1 MKNIQ
6 AQYTDLLEGKMS
18 QANFLRNVRMQFPQY
33 VSNVSS
39 YEDSIKILKGKR
51 ILSEVK
57 KPEGVYGHNSN
68 AEVTLYP
75 NFDTVNYTQLIKGM
89 KFELAQMDEITDANM
104 LLAKKM
110 ALKKLTKDPMAY
122 RELVV
127 ANQDAVTEMDK
138 TLKMKEVKKGDLV
151 DKANGMKVI
160 KKDAP
165 AAANKS
171 KKFTNKV
178 EKIKQMTQ
186 TPKGAKGIEKVMEV
200 PGKEK
205 VIALKEE
212 VSPITSQ
219 WKVGTKFKNL
229 KNNQVTT
236 IEKFDNLGNVIISTD
251 AMPGKQWTWPAEE
264 LSNMIKKGELELM
277 EVANSKVQALKE
289 ALLREFESEHSSE
302 HINIG
307 ARVMTKDKKKVG
319 EVESIEQDTATV
331 KLDDGSSEH
340 VQLNVLTM
348 KEVPSKQDK
357 NKEVEET
364 VLSKDQGAQMTSG
377 YPSKEEWNSMS
388 EEDRVAKLKNSAAAK
403 YKNVE
408 IRAKDDYDTLKKYNP
423 AVLQA
428 MGFPKS
434 PLTTD
439 DDAAKK
445 DFPVKGDMGKSFE
458 KFKSSLKEK
467 LTQAFKEV
475 IYRDKKTGKAQ
486 SIAPTDPIMK
496 DPQFSQVF
504 TKA

>member
-39 YEDSIKILKGKR
+39 FEDSVKILKGKR
-51 ILSEVK
+51 ILSEIK
-57 KPEGVYGHNSN
+57 KPEGVYGHDPN

-127 ANQDAVTEMDK
+127 ANQNAVTEMDK

-178 EKIKQMTQ
+178 EKMKQMTQ
-186 TPKGAKGIEKVMEV
+186 TPKKAKGIEKVMEV

-205 VIALKEE
+205 V
-212 VSPITSQ
+212 
-219 WKVGTKFKNL
+219 
-229 KNNQVTT
+229 
-236 IEKFDNLGNVIISTD
+236 
-251 AMPGKQWTWPAEE
+251 M
-264 LSNMIKKGELELM
+264 
-277 EVANSKVQALKE
+277 ALKE

-319 EVESIEQDTATV
+319 EVEKIEQDTATV
-331 KLDDGSSEH
+331 KLDDGTSEH
-340 VQLNVLTM
+340 IQLNVLTM
-348 KEVPSKQDK
+348 RDVPGKQNKSSEVDETSMKEASSH
-357 NKEVEET
+357 E
-364 VLSKDQGAQMTSG
+364 M
-377 YPSKEEWNSMS
+377 PSKEEWESMS
-388 EEDRVAKLKNSAAAK
+388 EEERVAKLKNSAAAK

-408 IRAKDDYDTLKKYNP
+408 IRAKDNYDDLRKYNP
-423 AVLQA
+423 GVLQA
-428 MGFPKS
+428 MAFPKS
-434 PLTTD
+434 PLTAD
-439 DDAAKK
+439 DNAENK
-445 DFPVKGDMGKSFE
+445 DFPIKGDMGKSFE
-458 KFKSSLKEK
+458 KFKTSLKEK

-475 IYRDKKTGKAQ
+475 IFRDKKTGKAQ
-486 SIAPTDPIMK
+486 SIPPNDPIMK
-496 DPQFSQVF
+496 DPQFNQVF

>member
-33 VSNVSS
+33 VTNVSS
-39 YEDSIKILKGKR
+39 FEDSVKILKGKR
-51 ILSEVK
+51 ILSEAK
-57 KPEGVYGHNSN
+57 KPEGVYGHDPN

-127 ANQDAVTEMDK
+127 ANQKAVTEMDK
-138 TLKMKEVKKGDLV
+138 TLKMKEVTKNDLV

-186 TPKGAKGIEKVMEV
+186 TPKKAKGIEKVMEV

-205 VIALKEE
+205 VL
-212 VSPITSQ
+212 
-219 WKVGTKFKNL
+219 
-229 KNNQVTT
+229 
-236 IEKFDNLGNVIISTD
+236 
-251 AMPGKQWTWPAEE
+251 
-264 LSNMIKKGELELM
+264 
-277 EVANSKVQALKE
+277 ALKE

-319 EVESIEQDTATV
+319 EVEKIEQDTATV
-331 KLDDGSSEH
+331 KLDDGTSEH
-340 VQLNVLTM
+340 IQLNVLTM
-348 KEVPSKQDK
+348 RDVPGKQDK
-357 NKEVEET
+357 SSEVDET
-364 VLSKDQGAQMTSG
+364 VLSKDQEAQMGSG
-377 YPSKEEWNSMS
+377 YPTKEEWDSMS
-388 EEDRVAKLKNSAAAK
+388 EEERFNKMMNSSAAK
-403 YKNVE
+403 YGERQLK
-408 IRAKDDYDTLKKYNP
+408 IRAKDDYDTLTRYNP
-423 AVLQA
+423 RVKQSMA
-428 MGFPKS
+428 FPKS
-434 PLTTD
+434 PLTAD
-439 DDAAKK
+439 DSAEKK
-445 DFPVKGDMGKSFE
+445 DFPIKGDMGKSFE
-458 KFKSSLKEK
+458 KFKNSLKEK

-475 IYRDKKTGKAQ
+475 IFRDKATGKAQ
-486 SIAPTDPIMK
+486 SVAPNDPIMK
-496 DPQFSQVF
+496 DPDFNRVF
-504 TKA
+504 KKA

>member
-39 YEDSIKILKGKR
+39 FDDSVKILKGKR
-51 ILSEVK
+51 ILSEAK
-57 KPEGVYGHNSN
+57 KPEGVYGHDPN

-127 ANQDAVTEMDK
+127 ANQNAVTEMDK

-186 TPKGAKGIEKVMEV
+186 TPKKAKGIEKVMEV

-205 VIALKEE
+205 VIALKEA
-212 VSPITSQ
+212 I
-219 WKVGTKFKNL
+219 
-229 KNNQVTT
+229 
-236 IEKFDNLGNVIISTD
+236 
-251 AMPGKQWTWPAEE
+251 
-264 LSNMIKKGELELM
+264 
-277 EVANSKVQALKE
+277 
-289 ALLREFESEHSSE
+289 LREFENNAPVE
-302 HINIG
+302 HISKG
-307 ARVMTKDKKKVG
+307 ARVMTRDKKKVG
-319 EVESIEQDTATV
+319 VVDKIEHDTATI
-331 KLDDGSSEH
+331 KLDDGTMEH
-340 VQLNVLTM
+340 VQLNVLTARDVPP
-348 KEVPSKQDK
+348 KEQSKLEKMPDVGARAQNWLSNTVKTDK
-357 NKEVEET
+357 EGPESE
-364 VLSKDQGAQMTSG
+364 SK
-377 YPSKEEWNSMS
+377 PN
-388 EEDRVAKLKNSAAAK
+388 KLK
-403 YKNVE
+403 
-408 IRAKDDYDTLKKYNP
+408 
-423 AVLQA
+423 
-428 MGFPKS
+428 
-434 PLTTD
+434 
-439 DDAAKK
+439 
-445 DFPVKGDMGKSFE
+445 
-458 KFKSSLKEK
+458 SLKERLK
-467 LTQAFKEV
+467 KALKKEDLFKKGKSTVTAATPNSQSVLKQQGYTEV
-475 IYRDKKTGKAQ
+475 PNTGDIKAL
-486 SIAPTDPIMK
+486 
-496 DPQFSQVF
+496 
-504 TKA
+504 

>member
-39 YEDSIKILKGKR
+39 YEDSVKILKGKR
-51 ILSEVK
+51 ILSEAK

-127 ANQDAVTEMDK
+127 ANSKEVAEMDK

-186 TPKGAKGIEKVMEV
+186 TPKRAKGIEKVMEV

-205 VIALKEE
+205 V
-212 VSPITSQ
+212 
-219 WKVGTKFKNL
+219 
-229 KNNQVTT
+229 
-236 IEKFDNLGNVIISTD
+236 
-251 AMPGKQWTWPAEE
+251 M
-264 LSNMIKKGELELM
+264 
-277 EVANSKVQALKE
+277 ALKE
-289 ALLREFESEHSSE
+289 ALLKEFDSEHSHE
-302 HINIG
+302 HINVG

-319 EVESIEQDTATV
+319 EVEKIEQDTATV
-331 KLDDGSSEH
+331 KLDDGNSEH
-340 VQLNVLTM
+340 IQLNVLTM
-348 KEVPSKQDK
+348 KEVPGKQ
-357 NKEVEET
+357 NKAPEVEET
-364 VLSKDQGAQMTSG
+364 VLSKDQGAQMSSG
-377 YPSKEEWNSMS
+377 YPSKEEWDSMS
-388 EEDRVAKLKNSAAAK
+388 EEERFNKMMNSSAAK
-403 YKNVE
+403 YGERQLK
-408 IRAKDDYDTLKKYNP
+408 IRAKDDYDTLTRYNP
-423 AVLQA
+423 RVKQSMA
-428 MGFPKS
+428 FPKS
-434 PLTTD
+434 PLTAD
-439 DDAAKK
+439 DSAEKK
-445 DFPVKGDMGKSFE
+445 DFPIKGDMGKSFE
-458 KFKSSLKEK
+458 KFKNSLKEK
-467 LTQAFKEV
+467 LTQAFKEIIV
-475 IYRDKKTGKAQ
+475 KDKKTGKAQ
-486 SIAPTDPIMK
+486 SVQPNDPLMK
-496 DPQFSQVF
+496 DPQFNQAF
-504 TKA
+504 TKV

>member
-39 YEDSIKILKGKR
+39 YEDSVKILKGKR
-51 ILSEVK
+51 ILSEAK

-127 ANQDAVTEMDK
+127 ANSKDVAEMDK

-186 TPKGAKGIEKVMEV
+186 TPKRAKGIEKVMEV

-205 VIALKEE
+205 V
-212 VSPITSQ
+212 
-219 WKVGTKFKNL
+219 
-229 KNNQVTT
+229 
-236 IEKFDNLGNVIISTD
+236 
-251 AMPGKQWTWPAEE
+251 M
-264 LSNMIKKGELELM
+264 
-277 EVANSKVQALKE
+277 ALKE
-289 ALLREFESEHSSE
+289 ALLKEFDSEHSHE
-302 HINIG
+302 HINVG

-319 EVESIEQDTATV
+319 EVEKIEQDTATV
-331 KLDDGSSEH
+331 KLDDGNSEH
-340 VQLNVLTM
+340 IQLNVLTM
-348 KEVPSKQDK
+348 KEVPGKQ
-357 NKEVEET
+357 NKAPEVEET
-364 VLSKDQGAQMTSG
+364 VLSKDQGAQMSSG
-377 YPSKEEWNSMS
+377 YPSKEEWDSMS
-388 EEDRVAKLKNSAAAK
+388 EEERFNKMMNSSAAK
-403 YKNVE
+403 YGERQLK
-408 IRAKDDYDTLKKYNP
+408 IRAKDDYDTLTRYNP
-423 AVLQA
+423 RVKQSMA
-428 MGFPKS
+428 FPKS
-434 PLTTD
+434 PLTAD
-439 DDAAKK
+439 DSAEKK
-445 DFPVKGDMGKSFE
+445 DFPIKGDMGKSFE
-458 KFKSSLKEK
+458 KFKNSLKEK
-467 LTQAFKEV
+467 LTQAFKEIIV
-475 IYRDKKTGKAQ
+475 KDKKTGKAQ
-486 SIAPTDPIMK
+486 SVQPNDPLMK
-496 DPQFSQVF
+496 DPQFNQAF
-504 TKA
+504 TKV

>member
-6 AQYTDLLEGKMS
+6 AQYSDLLEGKMS

-39 YEDSIKILKGKR
+39 YEDSVKILKGKR

-89 KFELAQMDEITDANM
+89 KFELAQMDEISDANM

-138 TLKMKEVKKGDLV
+138 TLKMREVKKGDLV
-151 DKANGMKVI
+151 DKANGMKII

-165 AAANKS
+165 AASNQS

-186 TPKGAKGIEKVMEV
+186 TPKRAKGIEKVMEV

-205 VIALKEE
+205 V
-212 VSPITSQ
+212 
-219 WKVGTKFKNL
+219 
-229 KNNQVTT
+229 
-236 IEKFDNLGNVIISTD
+236 
-251 AMPGKQWTWPAEE
+251 M
-264 LSNMIKKGELELM
+264 
-277 EVANSKVQALKE
+277 ALKE
-289 ALLREFESEHSSE
+289 ALIREFESENSSE
-302 HINIG
+302 HINVG

-319 EVESIEQDTATV
+319 EVDKIEQDTATV
-331 KLDDGSSEH
+331 KLDNGDLEH
-340 VQLNVLTM
+340 IQLNILTM
-348 KEVPSKQDK
+348 KEVPSKKDK
-357 NKEVEET
+357 ASEVEET

-388 EEDRVAKLKNSAAAK
+388 EEDRVAKLKNSAAAR

-408 IRAKDDYDTLKKYNP
+408 IRAKDDYDTLRKYNP

-428 MGFPKS
+428 MAFPKS

-439 DDAAKK
+439 DNAAKK
-445 DFPVKGDMGKSFE
+445 DFPVKGNMGKSFE
-458 KFKSSLKEK
+458 KFKSGLKEK

-475 IYRDKKTGKAQ
+475 IFKDKATGKAQ
-486 SIAPTDPIMK
+486 SILANDPIMK
-496 DPQFSQVF
+496 DPDFNRVF
-504 TKA
+504 KKA

>member
-39 YEDSIKILKGKR
+39 FDDSVKILKGKR
-51 ILSEVK
+51 ILSEAK
-57 KPEGVYGHNSN
+57 KPEGVYGHDPN

-75 NFDTVNYTQLIKGM
+75 NFDTVNYTQLIRGM

-127 ANQDAVTEMDK
+127 ANQNAVTEMDK

-178 EKIKQMTQ
+178 EKMKQMTQ
-186 TPKGAKGIEKVMEV
+186 TPKKVKGVEVMEV

-205 VIALKEE
+205 IL
-212 VSPITSQ
+212 
-219 WKVGTKFKNL
+219 
-229 KNNQVTT
+229 
-236 IEKFDNLGNVIISTD
+236 
-251 AMPGKQWTWPAEE
+251 
-264 LSNMIKKGELELM
+264 
-277 EVANSKVQALKE
+277 ALKE
-289 ALLREFESEHSSE
+289 AILREFESHDSPE
-302 HINIG
+302 HINAG

-319 EVESIEQDTATV
+319 VVEKIEQDTATV

-348 KEVPSKQDK
+348 KDVPSKQEK
-357 NKEVEET
+357 APEVEEA

-377 YPSKEEWNSMS
+377 YPTKGEWDSMS

-408 IRAKDDYDTLKKYNP
+408 IRAKDDYDTLRKYNP

-428 MGFPKS
+428 MAFPKS
-434 PLTTD
+434 PLTVD
-439 DDAAKK
+439 DSAEEK
-445 DFPVKGDMGKSFE
+445 DFPIKGDVGKSFE
-458 KFKSSLKEK
+458 KFKNLKEQIK
-467 LTQAFKEV
+467 KTMKEMLYKNKKNGKVQSFDQTHPEDKEV
-475 IYRDKKTGKAQ
+475 M
-486 SIAPTDPIMK
+486 S
-496 DPQFSQVF
+496 DPQFNQVF

>member
-39 YEDSIKILKGKR
+39 YEDSVKILKGKR

-57 KPEGVYGHNSN
+57 KPEGVYGHDPN

-127 ANQDAVTEMDK
+127 VNSKEVAEMDK

-186 TPKGAKGIEKVMEV
+186 TPKKAKGIEKVMEV

-205 VIALKEE
+205 V
-212 VSPITSQ
+212 
-219 WKVGTKFKNL
+219 
-229 KNNQVTT
+229 
-236 IEKFDNLGNVIISTD
+236 
-251 AMPGKQWTWPAEE
+251 M
-264 LSNMIKKGELELM
+264 
-277 EVANSKVQALKE
+277 ALKE
-289 ALLREFESEHSSE
+289 ALLREFDSEHSSE
-302 HINIG
+302 HINVG

-319 EVESIEQDTATV
+319 EVEKIEQDTATV
-331 KLDDGSSEH
+331 KLDDGTSEH
-340 VQLNVLTM
+340 IQLNVLTM
-348 KEVPSKQDK
+348 KEVPA
-357 NKEVEET
+357 KEKKVDE
-364 VLSKDQGAQMTSG
+364 LSKDGFKS
-377 YPSKEEWNSMS
+377 SSSSMDN
-388 EEDRVAKLKNSAAAK
+388 EPNKMPMQHVKADDEK
-403 YKNVE
+403 YKIVRDSKDKIIKATNSDGVE
-408 IRAKDDYDTLKKYNP
+408 FQKGDL
-423 AVLQA
+423 
-428 MGFPKS
+428 
-434 PLTTD
+434 
-439 DDAAKK
+439 AKK
-445 DFPVKGDMGKSFE
+445 DSRDGETEIRIQTFIEQQGKVKAFYLIRGVGYTYDIDGLQAPKEEMRPGVDMGKSFD
-458 KFKSSLKEK
+458 KFKSLKEK
-467 LTQAFKEV
+467 LTKAFKET
-475 IYRDKKTGKAQ
+475 IFRDKKTGKAQ
-486 SIAPTDPIMK
+486 SVLPNDPIMK
-496 DPQFSQVF
+496 DPQFNQVF
-504 TKA
+504 TKV

>member
-39 YEDSIKILKGKR
+39 YEDSVKILKGKR
-51 ILSEVK
+51 ILFEAK
-57 KPEGVYGHNSN
+57 KPEGVYGHDPN

-127 ANQDAVTEMDK
+127 ANQNAVTEMDK

-186 TPKGAKGIEKVMEV
+186 TPKRAKGIEKVMEV

-205 VIALKEE
+205 V
-212 VSPITSQ
+212 
-219 WKVGTKFKNL
+219 
-229 KNNQVTT
+229 
-236 IEKFDNLGNVIISTD
+236 
-251 AMPGKQWTWPAEE
+251 M
-264 LSNMIKKGELELM
+264 
-277 EVANSKVQALKE
+277 ALKE
-289 ALLREFESEHSSE
+289 ALLREFDSEHSSE
-302 HINIG
+302 HINVG

-331 KLDDGSSEH
+331 KLDDGTSEH

-357 NKEVEET
+357 SKEVEET

-377 YPSKEEWNSMS
+377 YPTKDEWDSMS

-408 IRAKDDYDTLKKYNP
+408 IRAKDDYDTIKKYNP

-428 MGFPKS
+428 MAFPKS
-434 PLTTD
+434 PLTAD
-439 DDAAKK
+439 DNAEKK
-445 DFPVKGDMGKSFE
+445 DFPVKGNMGKSFE

-475 IYRDKKTGKAQ
+475 IFRDKATGRAQ
-486 SIAPTDPIMK
+486 SVPPNDPIMK
-496 DPQFSQVF
+496 DPDFNRVF
-504 TKA
+504 KKA

>member
-6 AQYTDLLEGKMS
+6 AQYSDLLEGKMS

-39 YEDSIKILKGKR
+39 YEDSVKILKGKR

-89 KFELAQMDEITDANM
+89 KFELAQMDEISDANM

-151 DKANGMKVI
+151 DKANGMKII

-165 AAANKS
+165 AASNQS

-186 TPKGAKGIEKVMEV
+186 TPKRAKGIEKVMEV

-205 VIALKEE
+205 V
-212 VSPITSQ
+212 
-219 WKVGTKFKNL
+219 
-229 KNNQVTT
+229 
-236 IEKFDNLGNVIISTD
+236 
-251 AMPGKQWTWPAEE
+251 M
-264 LSNMIKKGELELM
+264 
-277 EVANSKVQALKE
+277 ALKE
-289 ALLREFESEHSSE
+289 ALIREFESENSSE
-302 HINIG
+302 HINVG

-319 EVESIEQDTATV
+319 EVDKIEQDTATV
-331 KLDDGSSEH
+331 KLDNGDLEH
-340 VQLNVLTM
+340 IQLNILTM
-348 KEVPSKQDK
+348 RDVPSKQDK
-357 NKEVEET
+357 ASEVEET

-388 EEDRVAKLKNSAAAK
+388 EEDRVAKLKNSAAAR

-408 IRAKDDYDTLKKYNP
+408 IRAKDDYDTLRKYNP

-428 MGFPKS
+428 MAFSKS

-445 DFPVKGDMGKSFE
+445 DFPVKGNMGKSFE
-458 KFKSSLKEK
+458 KFKSGLKEK

-475 IYRDKKTGKAQ
+475 IFKDKATGKAQ
-486 SIAPTDPIMK
+486 SIQANDPIMK
-496 DPQFSQVF
+496 DPDFNRVF
-504 TKA
+504 KKA

>member
-39 YEDSIKILKGKR
+39 FDDSVKILKGKR
-51 ILSEVK
+51 ILSEAK
-57 KPEGVYGHNSN
+57 KPEGVYGHDPN

-127 ANQDAVTEMDK
+127 ANQKAVTEMDK
-138 TLKMKEVKKGDLV
+138 TLKMKEVTKNDLV

-178 EKIKQMTQ
+178 EKMKQMTQ
-186 TPKGAKGIEKVMEV
+186 TPKKAKGIEKVMEV

-205 VIALKEE
+205 IIALKEA
-212 VSPITSQ
+212 I
-219 WKVGTKFKNL
+219 L
-229 KNNQVTT
+229 K
-236 IEKFDNLGNVIISTD
+236 
-251 AMPGKQWTWPAEE
+251 
-264 LSNMIKKGELELM
+264 
-277 EVANSKVQALKE
+277 
-289 ALLREFESEHSSE
+289 EFESHDSPE
-302 HINIG
+302 HINAG

-319 EVESIEQDTATV
+319 EVEKIEQDTATV

-340 VQLNVLTM
+340 IQLNVLTM
-348 KEVPSKQDK
+348 KGVPGKQDK
-357 NKEVEET
+357 ASEVDET
-364 VLSKDQGAQMTSG
+364 VLSKDQEAQMTSG
-377 YPSKEEWNSMS
+377 YPTKQEWDSMS
-388 EEDRVAKLKNSAAAK
+388 EEDRFNKMMNSSAARYGEK
-403 YKNVE
+403 QLK
-408 IRAKDDYDTLKKYNP
+408 IRAKDDYDTLTKYNP
-423 AVLQA
+423 RVKQSMA
-428 MGFPKS
+428 FPKS

-439 DDAAKK
+439 DNAEKK
-445 DFPVKGDMGKSFE
+445 DFPIKGDIGKSFE
-458 KFKSSLKEK
+458 KFKTNLKEK

-475 IYRDKKTGKAQ
+475 IYKDKATGKAQ
-486 SIAPTDPIMK
+486 SIAQTDPLIK
-496 DPQFSQVF
+496 DPDFNRVF
-504 TKA
+504 KKA

>member
-39 YEDSIKILKGKR
+39 YEDSVKILKGKR
-51 ILSEVK
+51 ILSEAK

-127 ANQDAVTEMDK
+127 ANQKEVAEMDK
-138 TLKMKEVKKGDLV
+138 TLKMKDVTKNDLV

-186 TPKGAKGIEKVMEV
+186 TPKRAKGIEKVMEV

-205 VIALKEE
+205 VL
-212 VSPITSQ
+212 
-219 WKVGTKFKNL
+219 
-229 KNNQVTT
+229 
-236 IEKFDNLGNVIISTD
+236 
-251 AMPGKQWTWPAEE
+251 
-264 LSNMIKKGELELM
+264 
-277 EVANSKVQALKE
+277 ALKE
-289 ALLREFESEHSSE
+289 ALLREFDSEHSSE
-302 HINIG
+302 HINLG

-319 EVESIEQDTATV
+319 EVEKIEQDTATV
-331 KLDDGSSEH
+331 KLDDGTSEH
-340 VQLNVLTM
+340 IQLNVLTM
-348 KEVPSKQDK
+348 KEVPGKQ
-357 NKEVEET
+357 NKAPEVEET

-377 YPSKEEWNSMS
+377 YPTKEEWDSMS
-388 EEDRVAKLKNSAAAK
+388 EEDRVAKLKNSGAAK

-408 IRAKDDYDTLKKYNP
+408 IRAKDDYDTLRKYNP

-428 MGFPKS
+428 MAFPKS
-434 PLTTD
+434 PLTAD
-439 DDAAKK
+439 DSAEKK
-445 DFPVKGDMGKSFE
+445 DFPIKGDMGKSFE
-458 KFKSSLKEK
+458 KFKNSLKEK
-467 LTQAFKEV
+467 LTQAFQEV
-475 IYRDKKTGKAQ
+475 IFRDKATGKAQ
-486 SIAPTDPIMK
+486 SVPPNDPIMK
-496 DPQFSQVF
+496 DPDFNRVF
-504 TKA
+504 KKA

>member
-39 YEDSIKILKGKR
+39 YEDSVKILKGKR
-51 ILSEVK
+51 ILSEAK

-127 ANQDAVTEMDK
+127 TNSKEVAEMDK

-186 TPKGAKGIEKVMEV
+186 TPKRAKGIEKVMEV

-205 VIALKEE
+205 V
-212 VSPITSQ
+212 
-219 WKVGTKFKNL
+219 
-229 KNNQVTT
+229 
-236 IEKFDNLGNVIISTD
+236 
-251 AMPGKQWTWPAEE
+251 M
-264 LSNMIKKGELELM
+264 
-277 EVANSKVQALKE
+277 ALKE
-289 ALLREFESEHSSE
+289 ALLKEFDSEHSHE
-302 HINIG
+302 HINVG

-319 EVESIEQDTATV
+319 EVEKIEQDTATV
-331 KLDDGSSEH
+331 KLDDGNSEH
-340 VQLNVLTM
+340 IQLNVLTM
-348 KEVPSKQDK
+348 KEVPGKQ
-357 NKEVEET
+357 NKAPEVEET
-364 VLSKDQGAQMTSG
+364 VLSKDQGAQMSSG
-377 YPSKEEWNSMS
+377 YPSKEEWDSMS
-388 EEDRVAKLKNSAAAK
+388 EEERFNKMMNSSAAK
-403 YKNVE
+403 YGERQLK
-408 IRAKDDYDTLKKYNP
+408 IRAKDDYDTLTRYNP
-423 AVLQA
+423 RVKQLMA
-428 MGFPKS
+428 FPKS
-434 PLTTD
+434 PLTAD
-439 DDAAKK
+439 DSAEKK
-445 DFPVKGDMGKSFE
+445 DFPIKGDMGKSFE
-458 KFKSSLKEK
+458 KFKNSLKEK
-467 LTQAFKEV
+467 LTQAFKEIIV
-475 IYRDKKTGKAQ
+475 KDKKTGKAQ
-486 SIAPTDPIMK
+486 SVLPNDPLMK
-496 DPQFSQVF
+496 DPQFNQAF
-504 TKA
+504 TKV